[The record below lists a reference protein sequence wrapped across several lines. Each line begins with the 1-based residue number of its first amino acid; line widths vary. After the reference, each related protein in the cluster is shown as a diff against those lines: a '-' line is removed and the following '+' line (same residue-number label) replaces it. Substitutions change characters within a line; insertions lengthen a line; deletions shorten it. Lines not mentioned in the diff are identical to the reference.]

1 MANTAI
7 RHAVVE
13 IADLQATHC
22 GHMFNLL
29 DNVNDYDNGCLL
41 AKGEIDPVDYEVY
54 AAKIPT
60 TTDEVMLVASVPT
73 IPDARTAAERAECYF
88 YNKAGVIMR
97 AYQLVKHDRYAV
109 SSMLFDAE
117 PTVGQFAVV
126 GENGTYKVVDSAND
140 EAFVAK
146 VERIV
151 TKGYGSAADKR
162 VYLTVEKNA

>member
-1 MANTAI
+1 MANTAV

-13 IADLQATHC
+13 ISDVHATLG
-22 GHMFNLL
+22 GHMFNFL
-29 DNVNDYDNGCLL
+29 DTVNDYDNGCLL
-41 AKGEIDPVDYEVY
+41 AKGEIDSTDYEVY

-73 IPDARTAAERAECYF
+73 ITDARTQAEKAECYF

-97 AYQLVKHDRYAV
+97 CYQLVKHDRYAV

-117 PTVGQFAVV
+117 PTVGQYAVV
-126 GENGTYKVVDSAND
+126 GDNGTYKVADSYAD
-140 EAFVAK
+140 EAFVAQ

-162 VYLTVEKNA
+162 VYLTVLKNA

>member
-1 MANTAI
+1 MANTAN

-22 GHMFNLL
+22 GHIFNLI
-29 DNVNDYDNGCLL
+29 DTANDYDNGCLL
-41 AKGEIDPVDYEVY
+41 AKGDIDPVNYEVY
-54 AAKIPT
+54 AAAIPT
-60 TTDEVMLVASVPT
+60 TSDEVMLVASVPT
-73 IPDARTAAERAECYF
+73 IPSARTAGERAEHNF
-88 YNKAGVIMR
+88 YNKAGEIMR
-97 AYQLVKHDRYAV
+97 AYQLVKHDRFAV
-109 SSMLFDAE
+109 SALLFDKE

-126 GENGTYKVVDSAND
+126 GANGKYKAVASASE

-162 VYLTVEKNA
+162 VYLSVVKNA

>member
-1 MANTAI
+1 MANTAVK
-7 RHAVVE
+7 HAVVE

-22 GHMFNLL
+22 GHMFNFL
-29 DNVNDYDNGCLL
+29 DAVNDYDNGVLL
-41 AKGEIDPVDYEVY
+41 AKGDIDPVEYEVY

-60 TTDEVMLVASVPT
+60 TTDEVMLIASVPT
-73 IPDARTAAERAECYF
+73 VTDARTQAERAECYF
-88 YNKAGVIMR
+88 YNKAGIIMR

-109 SSMLFDAE
+109 SSMLFDTE

-126 GENGTYKVVDSAND
+126 GENGKYHVVETAND

-151 TKGYGSAADKR
+151 TKGYGSGADKR

>member
-1 MANTAI
+1 MVNTTVK
-7 RHAVVE
+7 HAVVE

-29 DNVNDYDNGCLL
+29 DNANDYDNGCLL
-41 AKGEIDPVDYEVY
+41 AKGDIDPVNYEVY

-60 TTDEVMLVASVPT
+60 TADEVMLVASVPT
-73 IPDARTAAERAECYF
+73 IPEARNAFEKAECYF

-97 AYQLVKHDRYAV
+97 AYQLVKHDRFAV
-109 SSMLFDAE
+109 SAKLFDTE
-117 PTVGQFAVV
+117 PTVGQFVVV
-126 GENGTYKVVDSAND
+126 GEKGTYKVVESAND

-162 VYLTVEKNA
+162 VYLSVEKNA